1 MSSDEVKNIWNNRY
15 EKKSYVYGTR
25 ANDFLRQSAHL
36 IPRGNV
42 LCLGEGEGRNAVF
55 LARRKYQVTAVD
67 ISEEGLR
74 KANRLAKNNGVKI
87 ETVCSDLR
95 DYSIGEASW
104 QGVVSVFC
112 HIPTDLRKTIYQ
124 RVITGL
130 APGGIFLLESY
141 TPEQLKYRSGG
152 PQDED
157 MLVTLSELKTE
168 LKDLNFLHGIEKVRI
183 VREGRLHTGEAA
195 VVQLIAQKP
204 R

>member
-1 MSSDEVKNIWNNRY
+1 MSLEIKSRWNTRY
-15 EKKSYVYGTR
+15 AQKFYVYGTK

-36 IPRGNV
+36 IPHGNV

-55 LARRKYQVTAVD
+55 LARKNFQVTAVD

-74 KANRLAKNNGVKI
+74 KAERLAEKKGVRIK
-87 ETVCSDLR
+87 TVCSDLR
-95 DYSIGEASW
+95 DYPMGNTCWHGIISI
-104 QGVVSVFC
+104 FC

-130 APGGIFLLESY
+130 TPGGIFLLESY
-141 TPEQLKYRSGG
+141 TPEQLKYGTGG
-152 PQDED
+152 PQNED
-157 MLVTLSELKTE
+157 LLVTLSELKKE
-168 LKDLNFLHGIEKVRI
+168 LHDLNFLYGIEKVRV

-204 R
+204 Q